1 MKYEHC
7 ENKYFLELDYI
18 QFELSKLLYRKL
30 SFMELEYRKSLI
42 KKIEEISR
50 EIIKD
55 GKINEIY
62 ELRKRLKSYV
72 SNYDINIYYKFFKES
87 KK

>member
-1 MKYEHC
+1 MKYEYC

-50 EIIKD
+50 KIIKD

-72 SNYDINIYYKFFKES
+72 SNYDINIYYKFFKEA